1 MTLSSR
7 VPAVLDALVALFRA
21 ELDDDVTVTDGPL
34 VTDDTLRNVV
44 CVGWDGDDTGD
55 GQAVEWAQQYQGLG
69 APVKDERIQV
79 TCVAICWDGDDD
91 MTATRTRLYVL
102 FALIEAALRADKSLG
117 FASPTVVSIVGGRLH
132 QEATADGMQ
141 VRLPFV
147 IDIET
152 RI

>member
-7 VPAVLDALVALFRA
+7 VPAVLEALTATFTTALGA
-21 ELDDDVTVTDGPL
+21 NAVVNDGPL
-34 VTDDTLRNVV
+34 VTDDTLQNVV

-55 GQAVEWAQQYQGLG
+55 GQAVEWVQQYQGLG

-79 TCVAICWDGDDD
+79 TCAVICWDGDDD
-91 MTATRTRLYVL
+91 MAATRTRLYAL